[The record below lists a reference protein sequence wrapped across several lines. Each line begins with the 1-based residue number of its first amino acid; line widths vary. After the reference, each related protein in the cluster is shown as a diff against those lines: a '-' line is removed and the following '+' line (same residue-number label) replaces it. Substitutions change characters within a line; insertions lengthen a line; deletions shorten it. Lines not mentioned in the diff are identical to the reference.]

1 MQQTISLTLPL
12 ADTELNLRAKQLSDG
27 AREGQ
32 AKTQRN
38 RAGMTF
44 LTEKAR
50 RLVAYPLFDIA
61 VLLLILL
68 SIGLLGL
75 EIALANSHPL
85 FEEVVFAGDIIT
97 CLFVVE
103 LLIRLIASRR
113 KKRFFSEYFIDIL
126 AVLPL
131 FRAFRFLRFLRL
143 LRMLRLF
150 RAVTVVARQT
160 RVLQWLFK
168 QRLTEYLLTVIL
180 LIFATLFGTLGLSH
194 FRRTHSSSGWDLLN
208 QSFWETIFSLMAGE
222 YINTFP
228 QTLGGKIVILFVQFC
243 GLTFFA
249 LLTGTVSAVMIEKL
263 KEGTVLNR
271 LMLEDLEEHILVCG
285 YNAGVET
292 IIREFQNHPTFKERE
307 IVIITEQDETPPL
320 DIPYPTRV
328 RTIKDDFTRVDVM
341 QKCNVNACTV
351 AVIVSDISGGRTRQ
365 DADART
371 VLAALT
377 IEKLNPDVHTCA
389 ELSNAHSESHLR
401 MGGVNEVIVTRS
413 ISGHLL
419 AQAALYS
426 ANVHL
431 LQELL
436 KPTEGHT
443 FMPVGT
449 DSEYIGK
456 TFAEVLPI
464 HYSKVGNI
472 PIAVEKPGGEL
483 KINPKTHVLSEGDQ
497 LICIS
502 PHET

>member
-1 MQQTISLTLPL
+1 MAPTEPL
-12 ADTELNLRAKQLSDG
+12 QVKPETNI
-27 AREGQ
+27 
-32 AKTQRN
+32 
-38 RAGMTF
+38 
-44 LTEKAR
+44 AR
-50 RLVAYPLFDIA
+50 RIVANPYFDLGVLFMILVSI
-61 VLLLILL
+61 LLLIV
-68 SIGLLGL
+68 
-75 EIALANSHPL
+75 EIALPSKNPY
-85 FEEVVFAGDIIT
+85 FDFVVYSGDIIT

-103 LLIRLIASRR
+103 LIIRFVASKR
-113 KKRFFSEYFIDIL
+113 KRRFFNEYFIDIL

-150 RAVTVVARQT
+150 RAVSVVARNT

-168 QRLTEYLLTVIL
+168 QRLTEYLLTVVL
-180 LIFATLFGTLGLSH
+180 LLFATLFGTLGLSH
-194 FRRTHSSSGWDLLN
+194 FRRADTSGWEVLA
-208 QSFWETIFSLMAGE
+208 QSFWETIFSLVAGE
-222 YINTFP
+222 YINNFP
-228 QTLGGKIVILFVQFC
+228 DSLGGKVVILLVQFC

-271 LMLEDLEEHILVCG
+271 LMLEDLENHILICG

-292 IIREFQNHPTFKERE
+292 IISEFQNHPQFKERE
-307 IVIITEQDETPPL
+307 IVIITERDESMNM
-320 DIPYPTRV
+320 DIPFPTRV
-328 RTIKDDFTRVDVM
+328 RTIQDDFTRVDIM
-341 QKCNVNACTV
+341 RKCKVDSCAV

-389 ELSNAHSESHLR
+389 ELSNAYSESHLR

-426 ANVHL
+426 SNVHL

-436 KPTEGHT
+436 KPTQGHT
-443 FMPVGT
+443 FMPVPE
-449 DSEYIGK
+449 DSEYTGK
-456 TFAEVLPI
+456 KFSEVLAI
-464 HYSKVGNI
+464 HHQKSGNI

-483 KINPKTHVLSEGDQ
+483 MINPKNYSLAAGDR
-497 LICIS
+497 LICIA
-502 PHET
+502 PHES

>member
-1 MQQTISLTLPL
+1 MVAFLLRTLGGTLQPNELSGRSRSSPTEPL
-12 ADTELNLRAKQLSDG
+12 QVKPETSI
-27 AREGQ
+27 
-32 AKTQRN
+32 T
-38 RAGMTF
+38 
-44 LTEKAR
+44 R
-50 RLVAYPLFDIA
+50 RIVANPYFDLGVLAMILVS
-61 VLLLILL
+61 VLLLIV
-68 SIGLLGL
+68 
-75 EIALANSHPL
+75 EIAIPNSSPY
-85 FEEVVFAGDIIT
+85 FDFVVYSGDVIT
-97 CLFVVE
+97 CLFVIE
-103 LLIRLIASRR
+103 LIIRFVASKR
-113 KKRFFSEYFIDIL
+113 KRRFFSEYFIDIL

-150 RAVTVVARQT
+150 RAVSVVSRNT

-168 QRLTEYLLTVIL
+168 QRLTEYLLTVVL
-180 LIFATLFGTLGLSH
+180 LLFATLFGTLGLSH
-194 FRRTHSSSGWDLLN
+194 FRRAHNTGWDVLA
-208 QSFWETIFSLMAGE
+208 QSFWETIFSLVAGE
-222 YINTFP
+222 YVNSFP
-228 QTLGGKIVILFVQFC
+228 DSLGGKIVILLVQFC

-271 LMLEDLEEHILVCG
+271 LMLEDLENHIIICG

-292 IIREFQNHPTFKERE
+292 IVSEFQNHPQFKERE
-307 IVIITEQDETPPL
+307 IVIVTERDETTNIDVPF
-320 DIPYPTRV
+320 PTRV

-341 QKCNVNACTV
+341 RRCNIDACAV
-351 AVIVSDISGGRTRQ
+351 AVIVSDISGGRSRQ

-426 ANVHL
+426 SNVHL

-436 KPTEGHT
+436 KPTQGHT
-443 FMPVGT
+443 FIPVPE
-449 DSEYIGK
+449 DSEYVGK
-456 TFAEVLPI
+456 NFSEVLAI
-464 HYSKVGNI
+464 HHQKSGNI
-472 PIAVEKPGGEL
+472 PIAVEKPNGEL
-483 KINPKTHVLSEGDQ
+483 VINPKNYCLAEGDR
-497 LICIS
+497 LICIAQ
-502 PHET
+502 HEG

>member
-1 MQQTISLTLPL
+1 
-12 ADTELNLRAKQLSDG
+12 
-27 AREGQ
+27 
-32 AKTQRN
+32 
-38 RAGMTF
+38 MTYI
-44 LTEKAR
+44 TEKAR
-50 RLVAYPLFDIA
+50 KIVAAPMFDLFVLFLIVLSI
-61 VLLLILL
+61 VLLVV
-68 SIGLLGL
+68 
-75 EIALANSHPL
+75 EIALPNLHPL
-85 FEEVVFAGDIIT
+85 YEEVVLFGDIIT

-103 LLIRLIASRR
+103 LLVRLVASRR

-150 RAVTVVARQT
+150 RAVTMVARQT
-160 RVLQWLFK
+160 KVLQWLFK
-168 QRLTEYLLTVIL
+168 QRLTEYLLTVVL
-180 LIFATLFGTLGLSH
+180 LLFATLFGTLGLSH
-194 FRRTHSSSGWDLLN
+194 FRRGPISSGWELLS
-208 QSFWETIFSLMAGE
+208 QSFWETVFSLMAGE

-228 QTLGGKIVILFVQFC
+228 NSLGGKIVILFVQFC
-243 GLTFFA
+243 GITFFA

-263 KEGTVLNR
+263 KEGTVLSR
-271 LMLEDLEEHILVCG
+271 LMLEDLENHILICG

-292 IIREFQNHPTFKERE
+292 IVSEFQNHPNFRERE
-307 IVIITEQDETPPL
+307 IVIITERLETPPL
-320 DIPYPTRV
+320 DIPFPTRV

-341 QKCNVNACTV
+341 QKCNIHACAV

-443 FMPVGT
+443 FMPVT
-449 DSEYIGK
+449 DQSDYIGK
-456 TFAEVLPI
+456 SFSEVLPL
-464 HYSKVGNI
+464 HYAKESTI
-472 PIAVEKPGGEL
+472 PIAIERPTGEL
-483 KINPKTHVLSEGDQ
+483 MINPKDHVLAEGDQ
-497 LICIS
+497 LICIA
-502 PHET
+502 PHKG

>member
-1 MQQTISLTLPL
+1 MNHLV
-12 ADTELNLRAKQLSDG
+12 
-27 AREGQ
+27 
-32 AKTQRN
+32 AKTRQ
-38 RAGMTF
+38 
-44 LTEKAR
+44 
-50 RLVAYPLFDIA
+50 LVAKPLFDLA
-61 VLLLILL
+61 VLFLILF
-68 SIGLLGL
+68 SIALLGV
-75 EIALANSHPL
+75 EIALPSSHPYYDD
-85 FEEVVFAGDIIT
+85 VVYAGDIIT
-97 CLFVVE
+97 CLFVIE
-103 LLIRLIASRR
+103 LLLRLIASRR
-113 KKRFFSEYFIDIL
+113 KKRFFNEFFIDIL

-160 RVLQWLFK
+160 RMLQWLFK
-168 QRLTEYLLTVIL
+168 QRMTEYLLTVMLIL
-180 LIFATLFGTLGLSH
+180 FATLFGTLGLSH
-194 FRRTHSSSGWDLLN
+194 FRRPFDTGWAVLS
-208 QSFWETIFSLMAGE
+208 QSFWETVFSLMAGE

-228 QTLGGKIVILFVQFC
+228 DSLGGKIVILFVQFC

-263 KEGTVLNR
+263 KEGTVLSR
-271 LMLEDLEEHILVCG
+271 FMLEDLENHIMICG

-292 IIREFQNHPTFKERE
+292 IVTEFQNHPQFKDRE
-307 IVIITEQDETPPL
+307 IVIITERDEPPHL
-320 DIPYPTRV
+320 DIPDPTRV
-328 RTIKDDFTRVDVM
+328 KTLKEDFTRVDVM
-341 QKCNVNACTV
+341 KKCRVDTCSV

-377 IEKLNPDVHTCA
+377 IEKLNPSVHTCA

-426 ANVHL
+426 SNVHL

-436 KPTEGHT
+436 KPTQGHT
-443 FMPVGT
+443 FMPVLPE
-449 DSEYIGK
+449 SEYVGK
-456 TFAEVLPI
+456 TFSEILTLHHQA
-464 HYSKVGNI
+464 VGTI
-472 PIAVEKPGGEL
+472 PIAIESSTGQL
-483 KINPKTHVLSEGDQ
+483 MINPKDYRMKEGDL

-502 PHET
+502 PHEP

>member
-1 MQQTISLTLPL
+1 MNSVS
-12 ADTELNLRAKQLSDG
+12 N
-27 AREGQ
+27 
-32 AKTQRN
+32 
-38 RAGMTF
+38 M
-44 LTEKAR
+44 AR
-50 RLVAYPLFDIA
+50 RIVGNPYFDLGVLF
-61 VLLLILL
+61 LILV
-68 SIGLLGL
+68 SIGLLVV
-75 EIALANSHPL
+75 EVAIPNSSPY
-85 FEEVVFAGDIIT
+85 FDFVVYSGDVIT

-103 LLIRLIASRR
+103 LLIRLIASR
-113 KKRFFSEYFIDIL
+113 KKRRFFSEYFIDIL

-143 LRMLRLF
+143 LRMLRIF
-150 RAVTVVARQT
+150 RAVSVVARNT

-168 QRLTEYLLTVIL
+168 QRLTEYLLTVVL
-180 LIFATLFGTLGLSH
+180 LLFATLFGTLGLSH
-194 FRRTHSSSGWDLLN
+194 FRRPFESGWEMLA
-208 QSFWETIFSLMAGE
+208 QSFWDTIFSLVAGE
-222 YINTFP
+222 YVNNFP
-228 QTLGGKIVILFVQFC
+228 DTLGSKIVILLVQFC

-271 LMLEDLEEHILVCG
+271 LMLEDLENHILICG

-292 IIREFQNHPTFKERE
+292 IISEFQNHPQFRERE
-307 IVIITEQDETPPL
+307 IVIITERDEVSPF
-320 DIPYPTRV
+320 DIPFPTRV

-341 QKCNVNACTV
+341 RKCNIDNCAV

-377 IEKLNPDVHTCA
+377 IEKMNPAVHTCA

-426 ANVHL
+426 SNVHL

-436 KPTEGHT
+436 KPTQGHT
-443 FMPVGT
+443 FIPVPDQPEYVGKKF
-449 DSEYIGK
+449 SEIL
-456 TFAEVLPI
+456 AI
-464 HYSKVGNI
+464 HHQKSGHI
-472 PIAVEKPGGEL
+472 PIAVEKPNREL
-483 KINPKTHVLSEGDQ
+483 MINPKDYVMAEGDR
-497 LICIS
+497 LICVA
-502 PHET
+502 PHEG